1 MFNTTNSFFFILNIV
16 TGSLMNMFVYLCSPQ
31 KLRTICVC
39 VCVYSSPCWLC
50 QLFPLFTSALL
61 KTQSQTAPRP
71 TQSPPT
77 PSPPHPLLPP
87 PHAPSGQH
95 RRHMGGSSPNLTYV
109 DPQLIARPNSPWGG
123 VPTAQAR
130 AARTQDSTDYR
141 GARQQDLGRGGPAHK
156 RPPLPP
162 LPLGHLGHEP

>member
-39 VCVYSSPCWLC
+39 VGVCVCVCVQLTLLAVSAVSSVYLC
-50 QLFPLFTSALL
+50 TPQNSEPDCHET
-61 KTQSQTAPRP
+61 
-71 TQSPPT
+71 TQSPPPFPPPP
-77 PSPPHPLLPP
+77 PSPP

-109 DPQLIARPNSPWGG
+109 DPQLIAQPNSPKLLHQSSHPFLFCILGPRLTI
-123 VPTAQAR
+123 VPKLLHR
-130 AARTQDSTDYR
+130 SSHPFLFSIFRT
-141 GARQQDLGRGGPAHK
+141 
-156 RPPLPP
+156 
-162 LPLGHLGHEP
+162 